1 MESLAEFMD
10 FIILGITIIVMAV
23 PEGLPM
29 AVVISLAY
37 SVEKMRQLNNLV
49 RKMDACETMGNVTD
63 ICSDK
68 TGTLTEN
75 NMTVIDVFYGN
86 NLLSFASKSFT
97 DKLKQ
102 DQDLRDLCVS
112 AAVNSTA
119 TPVFTRSLKEQMGN
133 KTEMALMEFCYNLG
147 VDYSKVRTLDD
158 IVLMVPF
165 SSERKKMLTLFKD
178 EKGTMW
184 LYAKGAPEIILEA
197 CSLYR
202 ADNKTFRLEKDYRHN
217 LEKNTLTLIASK
229 KARAIASAKVEVTSY
244 KEGDDLE
251 KFFKDMV
258 FLGVFGIMDPIRLD
272 VPPAVA
278 TAQGAGVTVR
288 MVTGDNTQI
297 GAAIGKECGIVN
309 KEWTP
314 EVDPD
319 VVLDGAAF
327 REKVG
332 GLKWKEEQ
340 DGDKVVRTPYV
351 GDMHAFNKLEPK
363 LRVIGRCK
371 PDDKLLLVT
380 GLQAL
385 GKVVAVTG
393 DGANDAPALNRAD
406 VGLGMGKTGTD
417 ICKDASKI
425 VLLDDNFASI
435 ITAIKFVATPTHPG
449 KKHLRCHQEVH
460 EVPADCEPDCY
471 GGRHHLRLHHQGVT
485 HQRYPDAVDQCHH
498 GQLLG
503 PGTGDRATHRRA
515 ATATTHQEERAHRD
529 PDPLECGLLPVGLPV
544 CVADVRPVLESW
556 LVRHPIQHRHES
568 RPRSPRPTR
577 PSKLCTL
584 PSSSTCLCSCR
595 HSTSSTPGF

>member
-1 MESLAEFMD
+1 MRLA
-10 FIILGITIIVMAV
+10 L
-23 PEGLPM
+23 
-29 AVVISLAY
+29 LAA
-37 SVEKMRQLNNLV
+37 LA
-49 RKMDACETMGNVTD
+49 DG
-63 ICSDK
+63 
-68 TGTLTEN
+68 
-75 NMTVIDVFYGN
+75 
-86 NLLSFASKSFT
+86 
-97 DKLKQ
+97 
-102 DQDLRDLCVS
+102 VS
-112 AAVNSTA
+112 ANTTA
-119 TPVFTRSLKEQMGN
+119 YMTKDTSPGAAPDAPIVFTGN

-147 VDYSKVRTLDD
+147 VDYSKVRTLED

-202 ADNKTFRLEKDYRHN
+202 ADNKTFRLEKDYRNN
-217 LEKNTLTLIASK
+217 LEKNTLALIASK

-258 FLGVFGIMDPIRLD
+258 FLGLFGIMDPIRLD

-278 TAQGAGVTVR
+278 IAQGAGVTVR

-309 KEWTP
+309 KDWTP
-314 EVDPD
+314 ESDPD

-327 REKVG
+327 RAKVG

-340 DGDKVVRTPYV
+340 DGDKVTRTPYV

-435 ITAIKFVATPTHPG
+435 ITAIKFV
-449 KKHLRCHQEVH
+449 
-460 EVPADCEPDCY
+460 
-471 GGRHHLRLHHQGVT
+471 
-485 HQRYPDAVDQCHH
+485 
-498 GQLLG
+498 
-503 PGTGDRATHRRA
+503 
-515 ATATTHQEERAHRD
+515 
-529 PDPLECGLLPVGLPV
+529 
-544 CVADVRPVLESW
+544 S
-556 LVRHPIQHRHES
+556 
-568 RPRSPRPTR
+568 
-577 PSKLCTL
+577 
-584 PSSSTCLCSCR
+584 
-595 HSTSSTPGF
+595 F